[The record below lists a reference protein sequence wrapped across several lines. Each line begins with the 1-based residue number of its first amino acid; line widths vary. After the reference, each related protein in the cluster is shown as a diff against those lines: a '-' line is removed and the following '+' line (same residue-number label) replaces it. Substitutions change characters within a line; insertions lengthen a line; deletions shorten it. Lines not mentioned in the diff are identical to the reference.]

1 MERGEAV
8 VIEDVNLDPHF
19 EQHREIA
26 AAAGFRAVQSTPI
39 KSRHG
44 RILGMISTHYRATHR
59 PSERD
64 LRLIALHARHA
75 ADLIERYEIE
85 NELRRREAQFR
96 ELADSMP
103 QIVWTAGPDGEIDYL
118 NRRWSEFTGLP
129 NTLGNDAWGQIL
141 HRDDASA
148 ASSLWTECVKTGSP
162 FDMELRLFD
171 RKEGAYR
178 WHLVRTVAVRDGD
191 GKVVR
196 WFGTSTD
203 IQDQKRVQEA
213 SRYLAEASATL
224 AKVIDYES
232 TLQKVANLAVP
243 YFADWSAI
251 DVLEGDKLRRLA
263 VSHQDATKLE
273 LAHELGRRY
282 PVNLAEEGGVAAV
295 VRTANPQI
303 VYDISDE
310 MLVAGAKDEHHL
322 QMIRSLGLKSYICV
336 PLMVGGEPFGV
347 LTFATAESG
356 RKYGDA
362 DLRLAID
369 LANRAGVAVE
379 NTKLYQALKEND
391 RRKDEFLATLAHELR
406 NPLAPIRNGLNIL
419 RMAGQ
424 NGAALQVHEMMERQ
438 VAHMVRLVD
447 DLLELSRISRGKIE
461 LKKERLSLA
470 TILEHAVETSRP
482 FVEAGEHKLSLSL
495 PAEQLKVEGDLVRLS
510 QVFANLL
517 TNAAK
522 YTDKGGEIAVRVSL
536 QGKDVVVSIV
546 DSGIGIPPDMLSR
559 IFDMFAQVNN
569 PLRRRQEGLGIGLN
583 LVQTLVQMHG
593 GSVEARSE
601 GIGRGSEFLVRLP
614 VTQESLDSD
623 SLEIVSNDNVQFASL
638 RRVLCVDDNRDSA
651 DSLAMML
658 KLLGADVHTAYD
670 GPSALDAIKIC
681 RPAIVLMDL
690 GMPGMDG
697 CEVARLI
704 RQNPEHKDIILA
716 AMTGWGQEDDRRRSR
731 EAGFDHHMVKPVDLN
746 ALQALLASCGTRE

>member
-1 MERGEAV
+1 M
-8 VIEDVNLDPHF
+8 
-19 EQHREIA
+19 
-26 AAAGFRAVQSTPI
+26 
-39 KSRHG
+39 
-44 RILGMISTHYRATHR
+44 
-59 PSERD
+59 
-64 LRLIALHARHA
+64 
-75 ADLIERYEIE
+75 
-85 NELRRREAQFR
+85 
-96 ELADSMP
+96 
-103 QIVWTAGPDGEIDYL
+103 
-118 NRRWSEFTGLP
+118 
-129 NTLGNDAWGQIL
+129 
-141 HRDDASA
+141 
-148 ASSLWTECVKTGSP
+148 
-162 FDMELRLFD
+162 
-171 RKEGAYR
+171 
-178 WHLVRTVAVRDGD
+178 
-191 GKVVR
+191 
-196 WFGTSTD
+196 
-203 IQDQKRVQEA
+203 
-213 SRYLAEASATL
+213 
-224 AKVIDYES
+224 
-232 TLQKVANLAVP
+232 
-243 YFADWSAI
+243 
-251 DVLEGDKLRRLA
+251 
-263 VSHQDATKLE
+263 
-273 LAHELGRRY
+273 
-282 PVNLAEEGGVAAV
+282 
-295 VRTANPQI
+295 
-303 VYDISDE
+303 
-310 MLVAGAKDEHHL
+310 
-322 QMIRSLGLKSYICV
+322 
-336 PLMVGGEPFGV
+336 
-347 LTFATAESG
+347 
-356 RKYGDA
+356 
-362 DLRLAID
+362 RLAID

-424 NGAALQVHEMMERQ
+424 NGAALQIHEMMERQ

-522 YTDKGGEIAVRVSL
+522 YTDKGGEIVVRVSL
-536 QGKDVVVSIV
+536 QGKDVVVSVV

-623 SLEIVSNDNVQFASL
+623 SSEIVSNDDVQFASL
-638 RRVLCVDDNRDSA
+638 RRILCVDDNRDSA